1 MIGALG
7 SLELVGQITGPLIG
21 GSFTTNVSWRW
32 CFLINVPLGV
42 ASGLAVFLL
51 LRGSKQQPWS
61 DVFAGLRTTDAVGIL
76 LTIPGS
82 AAILFVIQS
91 GGSTFAWDSPT
102 IIGLAVA
109 GGVLLVILFFWERS
123 RGDLA
128 VLPSKLFRNRNV
140 VFGATFAVGVNMA
153 VSLFDYF
160 VSYIFPLGDNPSS
173 AALIRS
179 VGFRYH
185 SGTRQSEV
193 YRRNVLVSCS
203 SPSFHAPHSPLYLA
217 VLWQPTLA
225 VPAQS

>member
-21 GSFTTNVSWRW
+21 GGFATNVSWRW

-42 ASGLAVFLL
+42 VAGLTVFLL
-51 LRGSKQQPWS
+51 LRGSKQAPWS
-61 DVFAGLRTTDAVGIL
+61 DILTGLRTIDAVGIL

-91 GGSTFAWDSPT
+91 GGNTFAWDSPT

-128 VLPSKLFRNRNV
+128 VLPFKLFRNRNV

-160 VSYIFPLGDNPSS
+160 VSCLFP
-173 AALIRS
+173 R
-179 VGFRYH
+179 
-185 SGTRQSEV
+185 
-193 YRRNVLVSCS
+193 
-203 SPSFHAPHSPLYLA
+203 
-217 VLWQPTLA
+217 
-225 VPAQS
+225 